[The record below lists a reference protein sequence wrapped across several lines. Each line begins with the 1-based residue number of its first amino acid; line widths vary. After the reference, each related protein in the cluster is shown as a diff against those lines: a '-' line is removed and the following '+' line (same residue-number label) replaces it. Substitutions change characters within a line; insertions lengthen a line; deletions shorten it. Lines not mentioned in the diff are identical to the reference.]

1 VALLTVEHVTKTFGG
16 VVAVD
21 DVSLDVAEGEIAGLI
36 GPNGAGKTTLF
47 NLITRLYKPDE
58 GEIAFDGESLL
69 RTPPHRIV
77 RRGIA
82 RTFQNVELFPSMT
95 VLEHVLVGRH
105 ARRGRSARELIEYVG
120 LSSLAQRPAAELP
133 YGTRKRVELAR
144 ALAAGPRLLLLDEP
158 AGGLNHEEVEEL
170 GTLIRDLRREFDLT
184 LLLVE
189 HHMGLVMGVAER
201 VHVLDFGRLIASG
214 SPREVQSD
222 PKVIEAYLGTPL
234 PDPLLELEDVTARY
248 GPVTALHGISLSVD
262 EGESVAVLGANGAGK
277 TTTLRAVSGTVRRS
291 GKIAFGGKSIARTAP
306 EAVARA
312 GVAHVPEGRGT
323 LTELTVHENLRLGAY
338 TRRDRK
344 AVADDERRVLSYFPQ
359 LAQRGS
365 QRAGTLSGGE
375 QQMLALARALML
387 RPRLLLL
394 DEPSLGLAPLVV
406 AEIFRIVREL
416 NEREGLAVL
425 VVEQNAVVA
434 LDATARAYVLE
445 VGKVAVEGTSADLQR
460 DEAVRRS
467 YLGY

>member
-1 VALLTVEHVTKTFGG
+1 
-16 VVAVD
+16 
-21 DVSLDVAEGEIAGLI
+21 
-36 GPNGAGKTTLF
+36 
-47 NLITRLYKPDE
+47 
-58 GEIAFDGESLL
+58 
-69 RTPPHRIV
+69 
-77 RRGIA
+77 
-82 RTFQNVELFPSMT
+82 M
-95 VLEHVLVGRH
+95 
-105 ARRGRSARELIEYVG
+105 
-120 LSSLAQRPAAELP
+120 
-133 YGTRKRVELAR
+133 
-144 ALAAGPRLLLLDEP
+144 
-158 AGGLNHEEVEEL
+158 
-170 GTLIRDLRREFDLT
+170 
-184 LLLVE
+184 
-189 HHMGLVMGVAER
+189 
-201 VHVLDFGRLIASG
+201 
-214 SPREVQSD
+214 
-222 PKVIEAYLGTPL
+222 

-323 LTELTVHENLRLGAY
+323 LTELSVHENLRLGAY